1 MRIVLPLLLLL
12 IAAPAFAQNQTAP
25 AHTPLSTEFLE
36 QKYWSDLGK
45 PTEGPRGYS
54 LFTRNMQPKSDT
66 LFEFWVKI
74 VPSNSTAFNR
84 RYSLPRES
92 AFVIQ
97 KAVVDCSKR
106 TVFFEDTK
114 AYDSSSNSVDPRG
127 SDFVKS
133 EAKTRA
139 RSGSVGATVFDYI
152 CLKLQ

>member
-1 MRIVLPLLLLL
+1 MRKFLPLLLLL

-45 PTEGPRGYS
+45 PTEGPRGFS

-74 VPSNSTAFNR
+74 VPANSTAFNR

-92 AFVIQ
+92 VFVVQ
-97 KAVVDCSKR
+97 KAIVDCSKR
-106 TVFFEDTK
+106 TIFFEDTK
-114 AYDSSSNSVDPRG
+114 AYDVGNKLLDPRG
-127 SDFVKS
+127 SDLVKS

-139 RSGSVGATVFDYI
+139 KAGSVGSTVFDYI
-152 CLKLQ
+152 CVKLQ

>member
-1 MRIVLPLLLLL
+1 MRKLLPLFLLL
-12 IAAPAFAQNQTAP
+12 IVAPAFAQNKPAP
-25 AHTPLSTEFLE
+25 AHVSLSSEFLE

-45 PTEGPRGYS
+45 PTEGPRGYA
-54 LFTRNMQPKSDT
+54 LFTRNMQPKTDT

-74 VPSNSTAFNR
+74 VPTNVTAFNR

-97 KAVVDCSKR
+97 RAIVDCSKR

-114 AYDSSSNSVDPRG
+114 AYDVSNNLLDPRG
-127 SDFVKS
+127 SDLVKS
-133 EAKTRA
+133 EMKTRV